1 MEDILDLSG
10 GIRVYIREWL
20 DSKIYLPSIFFR
32 KVYYPSD
39 IVGPPGS
46 GLNQWKLVRQAS
58 RLKQASWYF
67 KTTKQ

>member
-39 IVGPPGS
+39 IVGPLGS
-46 GLNQWKLVRQAS
+46 ALNQWKLMDVQNGDTNVIVVIET
-58 RLKQASWYF
+58 L
-67 KTTKQ
+67 